1 MRYLAV
7 LQGQPNVLE
16 WVAQCFVGERLRIR
30 KLGKQWVLESQEF
43 DSCKEPPD
51 VFPIADAL
59 VSRIHQILALYCHLH
74 TPLWVQGVQGFDA
87 EGRPFKSSIR
97 ATTSVEVCSSKGIA
111 ELSDL
116 KANRS
121 FGDEILELAES
132 DPAVMEALNLRGEK
146 PVGWSHV
153 YDVIEFCGGVEGA
166 RKLSSVSRK
175 RVREIKQTAN
185 HYRHL
190 GSPKNYPLPTA
201 PPSSDEASTFARDL
215 LKKWISCVLPR
226 AVHHMN
232 LSNYLHQLHGQVN

>member
-1 MRYLAV
+1 MRYVAV
-7 LQGQPNVLE
+7 LQGQPHVLP
-16 WVAQCFVGERLRIR
+16 WVAGCFLGERLRITR
-30 KLGKQWVLESQEF
+30 LGERWVLESPEF

-59 VSRIHQILALYCHLH
+59 VSRIHRILALYCHLD
-74 TPLWVQGVQGFDA
+74 TPLWVQGIQGFDA
-87 EGRPFKSSIR
+87 EGRPSKSSIR

-121 FGDEILELAES
+121 FGDEILELAAT

-153 YDVIEFCGGVEGA
+153 YDAIEFCGGVESA
-166 RKLSSVSRK
+166 RKLTSASRK

-190 GSPKNYPLPTA
+190 GSPKKYPLPTT
-201 PPSSDEASTFARDL
+201 PPSSDDAATFARDL
-215 LKKWISCVLPR
+215 LKKWIFSRLTKNR
-226 AVHHMN
+226 E
-232 LSNYLHQLHGQVN
+232 